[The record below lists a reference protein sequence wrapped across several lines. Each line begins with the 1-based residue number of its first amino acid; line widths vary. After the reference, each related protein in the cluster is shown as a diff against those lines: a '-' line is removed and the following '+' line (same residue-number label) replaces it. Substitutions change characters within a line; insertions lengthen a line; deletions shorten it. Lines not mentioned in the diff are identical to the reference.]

1 VTEIKPLHLQLSVN
15 WAEERKMRALARLGA
30 DGLLAALLVIGMECH
45 CKRNLTDGMVP
56 AEEPEII
63 MWPLPPEHVQ
73 TLLNHLVS
81 AVVIA
86 EKPDGFLLLDYV
98 AKYGTRAEAEQRLEQ
113 RREAGRLGGRP
124 KGGRRDKRGERPGQ
138 NHEVSHGKP
147 DGFTAETM
155 PETERPA
162 RAPAHRAI
170 ARDRE
175 TPPPYP
181 PADSAPSALNG
192 GRGGGDLITQAQ
204 ALMAVQGYPVD
215 HDQAAEI
222 VRAIIVGRTDIAHPA
237 AYLASRISNTE
248 QARAL
253 APGSSAPAGP
263 PPPKAHP
270 RTDRLIADAFED
282 RLGAVISSGQAAT
295 VREHFAGQGVTD
307 PAEMIS
313 LIESAPDP
321 RALLPARRHVP
332 GRTVAQA
339 LGVGGVRIP
348 ATEEQR
354 HKHADDARAGLE
366 SRRAELQQHTEPEQ
380 LAEQLAEPE
389 PPF

>member
-1 VTEIKPLHLQLSVN
+1 VTIRSIYLPLSVDYHDDYRELCQFGLTGI
-15 WAEERKMRALARLGA
+15 AARDLAVSMACYCRRHLS
-30 DGLLAALLVIGMECH
+30 DGWVPAAQLPILCYPLPSEDIAVLLQHLETTLVI
-45 CKRNLTDGMVP
+45 DV
-56 AEEPEII
+56 
-63 MWPLPPEHVQ
+63 
-73 TLLNHLVS
+73 
-81 AVVIA
+81 
-86 EKPDGFLLLDYV
+86 KPNGFYLRDYT
-98 AKYGTRAEAEQRLEQ
+98 AKYGTKADAEKRSEIRRA
-113 RREAGRLGGRP
+113 AGKLGGRP
-124 KGGRRDKRGERPGQ
+124 SGKRAGSSGGKASGFATETKPETMSHAGAREDKDRDKD
-138 NHEVSHGKP
+138 NV
-147 DGFTAETM
+147 
-155 PETERPA
+155 
-162 RAPAHRAI
+162 
-170 ARDRE
+170 
-175 TPPPYP
+175 PPPYP
-181 PADSAPSALNG
+181 PPDSAPSAYNG
-192 GRGGGDLITQAQ
+192 GGGGGDLITQAR
-204 ALMAVQGYPVD
+204 ALMAVQGVGVSD
-215 HDQAAEI
+215 EQAAEI
-222 VRAIIVGRTDIAHPA
+222 VRAIIMGRTDIAHPA

-253 APGSSAPAGP
+253 APRTAAPAGP
-263 PPPKAHP
+263 PTPKAHP

-282 RLGAVISSGQAAT
+282 RLGAVISSGQAAL
-295 VREHFAGQGVTD
+295 VREDFAGQGITD

-332 GRTVAQA
+332 GRTVAAA